1 MRALFFDG
9 TSVKFQRSYADPAPG
24 VGEVLVKVLAAGVCQ
39 TDLEI
44 ARGYMKFTGV
54 LGHEFVGKV
63 TALGKGLALADAQW
77 LGKRVCSE
85 INCVCG
91 KCEMCARGLSSH
103 CFSRTVIGILGR
115 DGAFADYLRLPV
127 RNLHEV
133 PDHVTTEEA
142 VFVEPIAAAFQVL
155 RQVPIEKRTKVTVLG
170 DGRLGLLV
178 AQVVARTGCKL
189 TLLGKHESK
198 LAVVERLR
206 AGKNIRT
213 LLDRELATGRD
224 QDVVIDCT
232 GRAAGFE
239 RALEL
244 VRPRGTVVMK
254 TTVAAPKPLNLAPVV
269 IDEINV
275 LGSRC
280 GPFPEAIAA
289 LATREIDVLPL
300 ITRRLTPEQ
309 AEPFFAGSIPDGL
322 KTLISFAPN
331 P

>member
-9 TSVKFQRSYADPAPG
+9 TSVKFQRGYADPAPG
-24 VGEVLVKVLAAGVCQ
+24 IGEVLVKVLAAGVCQ

-44 ARGYMKFTGV
+44 AKGYMKFTGV

-63 TALGKGLALADAQW
+63 TALGKGGAPADAQW
-77 LGKRVCSE
+77 LGKRVCGE

-103 CFSRTVIGILGR
+103 CFTRTVIGILGR
-115 DGAFADYLRLPV
+115 DGAFADYLRIPV

-133 PDHVTTEEA
+133 PEHVSNEEA
-142 VFVEPIAAAFQVL
+142 VFVEPIAAAFQIL
-155 RQVPIEKRTKVTVLG
+155 RQVPIEKRTRVTVLG

-189 TLLGKHESK
+189 TLAGKHESK

-206 AGKNIRT
+206 AGKGIRT
-213 LLDRELATGRD
+213 LLDRELTAGRD

-232 GRAAGFE
+232 GRASGFE

-254 TTVAAPKPLNLAPVV
+254 TTVAAAKPLNLAPIV

-289 LATREIDVLPL
+289 LAAREIDVLPL

-309 AEPFFAGSIPDGL
+309 VEPFFAGSTPDGL
-322 KTLISFAPN
+322 KTVITFAHA
-331 P
+331 